1 MIQYRLLCL
10 PLLEKQRS
18 RTMVICNIDVI
29 IYREHESNRIAR
41 SIAQGNAS
49 PTNRGA
55 AKGLFISE

>member
-29 IYREHESNRIAR
+29 IREHKSNRIAR